1 MHFTNAHDQLKLY
14 VDLFTYVVRIF
25 VLLNTVG
32 LRLNSA
38 VTGCG
43 LTVVM
48 TTAFNLPCNYCAIMK

>member
-38 VTGCG
+38 VRGRG
-43 LTVVM
+43 FQSPLQLLRDNEV
-48 TTAFNLPCNYCAIMK
+48 NN